1 MRHDSAARF
10 VSTLLQIGPTKI
22 NCTERKI
29 RRCRALQ
36 RAKELR
42 GTVMPRLRRL
52 SGLCSSNVSDTA
64 NRLRRT
70 PFRSGHMSVICA
82 RLGIKGRAGV
92 QRGRETAGVPSFC
105 PRGGRR
111 DVPAA
116 AGGAFSAEVQRKIPR
131 PLGANTLTRL
141 VYPHCR
147 CSENPRY
154 FTKRQTNNR
163 NHRSVFLTLSGKP
176 PSKMLLN

>member
-1 MRHDSAARF
+1 MRYNVPKSCAARLCRACEDF
-10 VSTLLQIGPTKI
+10 PVCVAVMYLTLRTGYAKHGSKNPLPYPISERSHVGNLRQIRNQGKGRSSK
-22 NCTERKI
+22 RKGN
-29 RRCRALQ
+29 RRCPFLLPSRRAP
-36 RAKELR
+36 RRSRRRRRRILR
-42 GTVMPRLRRL
+42 
-52 SGLCSSNVSDTA
+52 C
-64 NRLRRT
+64 
-70 PFRSGHMSVICA
+70 
-82 RLGIKGRAGV
+82 
-92 QRGRETAGVPSFC
+92 
-105 PRGGRR
+105 
-111 DVPAA
+111 
-116 AGGAFSAEVQRKIPR
+116 VQRKIPR